1 MDLGLKGKRAAVTG
15 GSRGIGR
22 AIVELLLAEGAEVAF
37 CARGEDGVRT
47 AEAAF
52 ASKGK
57 AAGSAV
63 DAGDA
68 AAVEA
73 WVASSAAA
81 MGGLDIVVAN
91 VSAMDTR
98 NTAEAWRKSVEIDI
112 LGTVA
117 LCAAAWPH
125 LEKTAGAVVV
135 IGSVAGVEVSGPT
148 QPYRSV
154 KAALLPYVKSM
165 AIDGAPKGVR
175 INCVSPGTIYF
186 EGGVWHKRELNDP
199 KGFKAAVDRNPT
211 GRMGTPQEVANAAV
225 FLASPAASF
234 ITGVNLLVDGAV
246 TRRIN

>member
-37 CARGEDGVRT
+37 CARGEGGVRD

-52 ASKGK
+52 ARKGK
-57 AAGSAV
+57 ATGSAL
-63 DAGDA
+63 DAGDG

-73 WVASSAAA
+73 WIGRSAAA

-91 VSAMDTR
+91 VSAMDIR

-125 LEKTAGAVVV
+125 LEKTAGSVVV
-135 IGSVAGVEVSGPT
+135 IGSIAGVEVSGPT

-154 KAALLPYVKSM
+154 KAALVPYVKSM
-165 AIDGAPKGVR
+165 AIDGAAKGVR
-175 INCVSPGTIYF
+175 INCISPGTIYF
-186 EGGVWHKRELNDP
+186 EGGVWHKRELADP
-199 KGFKAAVDRNPT
+199 KGFKTAVDRNPT

-234 ITGVNLLVDGAV
+234 ISGVNLLVDGAV

>member
-22 AIVELLLAEGAEVAF
+22 AIVELLLAEGRKSPSAPAGGRRAHGGSRLCLE
-37 CARGEDGVRT
+37 
-47 AEAAF
+47 
-52 ASKGK
+52 GK

-175 INCVSPGTIYF
+175 INCVSPARSIS
-186 EGGVWHKRELNDP
+186 R
-199 KGFKAAVDRNPT
+199 
-211 GRMGTPQEVANAAV
+211 
-225 FLASPAASF
+225 AAS
-234 ITGVNLLVDGAV
+234 GASAS
-246 TRRIN
+246 